1 MNEAQERV
9 ALVTGGASG
18 IGWATAR
25 AFAAQGYR
33 VAIADLQ
40 RDAARHRVEE
50 LGGAGHLAIGAD
62 VSSESDVIAMLGDL
76 THACGKLDV
85 LVNNA
90 GMGEQAKPTVE
101 QSAAAFDALIGVHLR
116 GTFLAS
122 REAAKTMLAQGSG
135 VIVNL
140 CSIAGLAGIPQRNA
154 YGAAKAG
161 IAAMTRSMACEWARG
176 GVRVN
181 AVAPGYVATEL
192 AQKLA
197 ANGQVDLQAIERR
210 TPMGRLAQPDEIA
223 QAILFLASDAAS
235 FVTGTVL
242 SVDGGWN
249 ALGSA

>member
-1 MNEAQERV
+1 MNEARQRV